1 VLRFAVLLIVA
12 TISTAQAEQREPRT
26 LFGPLGFSCDKWIN
40 APEDTGERAQLRMWI
55 LGYLSGFNVES
66 AGADFLRDRDADGLM
81 ALIDNYC
88 SRNPL
93 RPMPQAIQELVQEL
107 RAGR

>member
-1 VLRFAVLLIVA
+1 MLRFAVLLIVA

-40 APEDTGERAQLRMWI
+40 APEDTGERAQLRMWM
-55 LGYLSGFNVES
+55 LGYLSGLNTES
-66 AGADFLRDRDADGLM
+66 STDFLQDRDVDGL
-81 ALIDNYC
+81 LVWIDNYC
-88 SRNPL
+88 RRNPL
-93 RPMPQAIQELVQEL
+93 HPMPRAIQEFVQEL

>member
-1 VLRFAVLLIVA
+1 MLRFAVLLIVA

-55 LGYLSGFNVES
+55 LGYLSGLNTES
-66 AGADFLRDRDADGLM
+66 STDFLQDRDVDGL
-81 ALIDNYC
+81 
-88 SRNPL
+88 
-93 RPMPQAIQELVQEL
+93 LVW
-107 RAGR
+107 RAGERLTALFGDAFTNVFAAKRVAQLNV

>member
-1 VLRFAVLLIVA
+1 MLRFAVLLIVA
-12 TISTAQAEQREPRT
+12 TISTAQAQEGKT
-26 LFGPLGFSCDKWIN
+26 AIGPLDFSCGNWIN
-40 APEDTGERAQLRMWI
+40 ALEDTGERAQLRMWI

-66 AGADFLRDRDADGLM
+66 TGADFLRDRDADGLM

-88 SRNPL
+88 RRNPL